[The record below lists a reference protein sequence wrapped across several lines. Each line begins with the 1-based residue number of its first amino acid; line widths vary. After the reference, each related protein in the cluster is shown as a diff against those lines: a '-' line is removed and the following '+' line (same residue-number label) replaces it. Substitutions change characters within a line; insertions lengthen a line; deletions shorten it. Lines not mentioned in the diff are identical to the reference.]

1 MRENKEKPLNLKLE
15 PSVSEA
21 VINSAIDSIILIDR
35 RGIIKMVNPAVID
48 LFGYTQEELV
58 GNNISMLMPEP
69 DKSRHDGYIK
79 NYLEGGPPKI
89 IGKRREVLARNKNGK
104 SFPVLLAIS
113 EANFGNERYFAGT
126 IHDLSELRAIGNQL
140 KESEMQMLHL
150 SANLPVGAVYRID
163 EELHLNKK
171 IQDIIGYSDEEI
183 KEVNDWFEALMGPKW
198 IEYREMYEKDRRK
211 GFKEIR
217 TYRIKTKSG
226 RYRWVDFAAY
236 SDNKGEVWILHDI
249 TPKVLIEQELIALN
263 EDLERRV
270 QEKTLELKDYVL
282 ALEETNQKLTSSEEE
297 LKQALD
303 SERDLNELK
312 SRFVSTASHE
322 FRTPLSSILSSVDLI
337 SMYTTEGQSS
347 KREKH
352 IQKIRKSVKSLT
364 NILNDFLSLGRIEEG
379 NINPVFAEVDMEEIL
394 KSIREELR
402 YLEKDEERIQFYI
415 NCEKS
420 SFCTDKKILST
431 ILTNLLNNGLKYSSD
446 VVSCELNQKN
456 GQLHIRVTDKGIGIP
471 EEEQKHL
478 FTRFFR
484 AKNAEHIDGT
494 GLGLSIVQKYVEI
507 LGGDLDFKSEEGE
520 GTTFQI
526 SLTEGPKT

>member
-1 MRENKEKPLNLKLE
+1 MRENKEKTINLKSA
-15 PSVSEA
+15 PSISEA
-21 VINSAIDSIILIDR
+21 VINSAIDGIILIDHS
-35 RGIIKMVNPAVID
+35 GIIKMVNPAVID
-48 LFGYTQEELV
+48 LFGYSQSEMI
-58 GNNISMLMPEP
+58 GQNIKMLMPEP
-69 DKSRHDGYIK
+69 DKSRHDQYIR

-89 IGKRREVLARNKNGK
+89 IGKRREVLARNKAGK
-104 SFPVLLAIS
+104 SFPILLAIS
-113 EANFGNERYFAGT
+113 EANFGEEKYFTGT

-150 SANLPVGAVYRID
+150 SSNLPVGAVYRI
-163 EELHLNKK
+163 ENRLHLNRK
-171 IQDIIGYSDEEI
+171 IQDLIGYSNEEI
-183 KEVNDWFEALMGPKW
+183 QHINDWFKALMGPRW
-198 IEYREMYEKDRRK
+198 TEYLEMYEKDKRK

-217 TYRIKTKSG
+217 TYRIRTKSG

-236 SDNKGEVWILHDI
+236 TDNKGEVWILHDI

-270 QEKTLELKDYVL
+270 QEKTLELNDYVI
-282 ALEETNQKLTSSEEE
+282 ALEETNEKLLLRETE
-297 LKQALD
+297 LKKALE

-337 SMYTTEGQSS
+337 SMYTSDSQIT

-352 IQKIRKSVKSLT
+352 IGKIRKSVSSLT

-379 NINPVFAEVDMEEIL
+379 NIHPVFSAIELEELCNDI
-394 KSIREELR
+394 SEELR
-402 YLEKDEERIQFYI
+402 YFERDGKRISFLIEAENSVFY
-415 NCEKS
+415 S
-420 SFCTDKKILST
+420 DKKILST
-431 ILTNLLNNGLKYSSD
+431 ILTNLLNNALKYSSEL
-446 VVSCELNQKN
+446 VSCELVHKNQ
-456 GQLHIRVTDKGIGIP
+456 QLKIKITDRGIGIP

-494 GLGLSIVQKYVEI
+494 GLGLSIVKKYVEI
-507 LGGDLDFKSEEGE
+507 LEGQISFESKEGE
-520 GTTFQI
+520 GTRFEIILPEATKQ
-526 SLTEGPKT
+526 

>member
-21 VINSAIDSIILIDR
+21 VINSAIDSIILIDH

-48 LFGYTQEELV
+48 LFGYTQEELI
-58 GNNISMLMPEP
+58 GNNIRMLMPEP
-69 DKSRHDGYIK
+69 DKSKHNGYIK
-79 NYLEGGPPKI
+79 NYLNGGPPKI
-89 IGKRREVLARNKNGK
+89 IGTRREVFARNKDGVV
-104 SFPVLLAIS
+104 FPILLAIS
-113 EANFGNERYFAGT
+113 EANFGNEKYFAGT

-150 SANLPVGAVYRID
+150 SANLPVGAVYRV
-163 EELHLNKK
+163 EERLHLNKK
-171 IQDIIGYSDEEI
+171 IQDIIGYSDTEI

-198 IEYREMYEKDRRK
+198 MEYREMYEKDRKK

-217 TYRIKTKSG
+217 TYRIRTKSG

-249 TPKVLIEQELIALN
+249 TPKVMIEQELIALN

-270 QEKTLELKDYVL
+270 QEKTLELKDYVI
-282 ALEETNQKLTSSEEE
+282 ALEETNQKLSASEDE
-297 LKQALD
+297 LKLALE

-337 SMYTTEGQSS
+337 SMYTSEAQRS

-379 NINPVFAEVDMEEIL
+379 NVNPIFTEVDIEEIS
-394 KSIREELR
+394 KSVREELR
-402 YLEKDEERIQFYI
+402 YLEKNRERIHFFI
-415 NCEKS
+415 NCDNS
-420 SFCTDKKILST
+420 SFCSDKKILST
-431 ILTNLLNNGLKYSSD
+431 ILTNLLNNGLKYSAD

-456 GQLHIRVTDKGIGIP
+456 GRLHIKVSDKGIGIP
-471 EEEQKHL
+471 KEEQKHL

-507 LGGDLDFKSEEGE
+507 LGGELNFESKEGA
-520 GTTFQI
+520 GTTFEI
-526 SLTEGPKT
+526 SLTEGPKA